1 MIDFNF
7 GDGSPHPSIDRDTF
21 SARYT
26 GQIEAPVSG
35 QYTFTTRSDDGVR
48 LTVNGETVVDN
59 YTDHAPTENSGVITL
74 QAGERYDIQL
84 DFYENGGG
92 AEIRLYWQYPG
103 LTQRQIV
110 PSNRLL
116 NSGSPDFAA
125 TFVAGL
131 GPQPIVDQNNLSVTD
146 TDDANLRSATVTL
159 ANRPDGN
166 AESLSAD
173 TSGTTIV
180 ANYNAQTGV
189 LTLTGPASTDDFE
202 SVLRTVRYNN
212 TALNP
217 SGSNRSVTFVADDG
231 TVNSNTATST
241 VTVVAAP

>member
-116 NSGSPDFAA
+116 NSGSPNFAA